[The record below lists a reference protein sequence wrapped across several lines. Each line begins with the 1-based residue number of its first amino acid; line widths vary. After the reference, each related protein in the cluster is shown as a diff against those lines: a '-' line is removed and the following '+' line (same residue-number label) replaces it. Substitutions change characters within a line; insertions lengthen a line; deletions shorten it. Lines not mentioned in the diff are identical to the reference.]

1 MAYFFAFKK
10 NTERLEKD
18 GNIKIAELY
27 LTLKPTYYGK

>member
-10 NTERLEKD
+10 NTERPEKD